1 MTMNNETR
9 NKILSFQKSEMTE
22 YFIYTKLAL
31 IEKNTNNKEILEKV
45 ALDELRHYNIWKKYT
60 QEDVRPD
67 RFKIWE
73 YTLIARFFGLTFG
86 LKLMEN
92 GEVSAQEVYGNMTSS
107 VAEATG
113 IAEEEDAHEH
123 QLLDMIDEEKLKYV
137 GSIVLGLNDALVEL
151 TGALA
156 GLTFALANARLV
168 AIAGVITGIAG
179 AMSMSASAYL
189 SAKSESGGK
198 NPAKASIYTG
208 ITYIS
213 TVTVLVLPYL
223 LLNNLLLSLGIML
236 VSTVAII
243 LIFTFYVSVAKNLD
257 FRKRFLEMVSISL
270 GVAAL
275 SFIIGFGVRGLLHIE

>member
-1 MTMNNETR
+1 
-9 NKILSFQKSEMTE
+9 
-22 YFIYTKLAL
+22 
-31 IEKNTNNKEILEKV
+31 
-45 ALDELRHYNIWKKYT
+45 
-60 QEDVRPD
+60 
-67 RFKIWE
+67 
-73 YTLIARFFGLTFG
+73 
-86 LKLMEN
+86 MEN
-92 GEVSAQEVYGNMTSS
+92 GEIEAQEVYSGMTAS
-107 VAEATG
+107 VPEAAD
-113 IAEEEDAHEH
+113 IMNEEDAHEH
-123 QLLDMIDEEKLKYV
+123 QLLDMIDEERLKYV

-156 GLTFALANARLV
+156 GLTFALANPRLV
-168 AIAGVITGIAG
+168 ATAGVITGIAG
-179 AMSMSASAYL
+179 AMSMSASAFL

-198 NPAKASIYTG
+198 NPAKAAIYTG

-236 VSTVAII
+236 VSTVVVI
-243 LIFTFYVSVAKNLD
+243 LVFTFYVSVAKNLD